1 MRSRSISAA
10 LVAAL
15 LLAGCGEDRAA
26 SPATATAGPSPS
38 RSAEPVPE
46 HDPEALAGA
55 VRRAAAGLGTVKQV
69 TPPEYEP
76 GATSTV
82 QLALCDTP
90 RPLQGAYGTP
100 VDVRSFFSVVA
111 ETRPAAY
118 RSGGQRA
125 EALGEL
131 RVAAVLPGARGG
143 PERYFDTLRAQK
155 CTGGAVH
162 MVTVPSPGTIGYRS
176 ASGAAKAG
184 GAPAAV
190 ATVSVDA
197 DELDAGGVYPLLG
210 HARVITR
217 HRGYLIEASVL
228 CARPG
233 RPGEG
238 RKTTAE
244 ARSRALAM
252 AERTVKELDALA
264 PRPTPSVTG

>member
-1 MRSRSISAA
+1 MRTRSISAA

-15 LLAGCGEDRAA
+15 LLAGCGQDRA
-26 SPATATAGPSPS
+26 STSTATADPSPS
-38 RSAEPVPE
+38 RSAEPAPE
-46 HDPEALAGA
+46 HDPDALAGA
-55 VRRAAAGLGTVKQV
+55 VRRAAAGLGTVKEV

-82 QLALCDTP
+82 QMALCETP
-90 RPLQGAYGTP
+90 RPLQGGYGTP

-111 ETRPAAY
+111 TTRPAAY

-131 RVAAVLPGARGG
+131 RVAAVRPGARGG

-155 CTGGAVH
+155 CTGGSVH

-176 ASGAAKAG
+176 ASGAAKVG
-184 GAPAAV
+184 GGTAAV

-197 DELDAGGVYPLLG
+197 DELDAGGSYPLLG
-210 HARVITR
+210 HARVIMR

-233 RPGEG
+233 RPAEG
-238 RKTTAE
+238 RRTTAE